1 MNLGV
6 ITGIFGQCFDKCINN
21 KVSNNPIKGATIQK
35 DTSGNIIFMT
45 GQFNVVFK
53 IKKDNKYYALR
64 IPTGGSKIPTA
75 DMKAIA
81 NYIEQDSLP
90 YFVNF
95 LYIDNGIGPIG
106 TFYEDAILM
115 DWVEGETL
123 GGYIKNNKS
132 DPNKLRNIASKFLE
146 MIKYFHQKGI
156 AHGDLQ
162 GGNIIVKADDSL
174 MLVDYDSMYI
184 PEFAGRDEVIRGRD
198 GYQHNSRINNSS
210 ANKQTEKVDY
220 FSELVI
226 YLSLLAIAEDANLW
240 KDEDNFIFTQQDLNN
255 SSAIKNTQAYKRLM
269 ELSPEIRELT
279 EILCDYIDT
288 ANYTDL
294 TPFYELQKSYEGS
307 NNPPRF
313 YEGSNNPP
321 RFYEGSNN
329 PPGFYEGL
337 AMIEDNGK
345 VGFID
350 LVRRVIIPLKYD
362 YAEPFIDGLAL
373 VRLEDK
379 YGFIDRIGQ
388 EIIPLKY
395 DYAGPFIDGLALVRL
410 GNKYGA
416 IDITG
421 KPIIPIEYDAPIVF
435 SEGLA
440 KVKSGNKWGFI
451 NKVGTA
457 VVPIIYDKAN
467 DFCNGLALVC
477 LEDKYGFIDRTGQ
490 KIIPLKYDYA
500 ESFSEEGFAFVRLN
514 ANNSYI
520 DITGKVRNT

>member
-81 NYIEQDSLP
+81 NYIEQNSLP

-95 LYIDNGIGPIG
+95 SYIDNGIGPIG
-106 TFYEDAILM
+106 RFYEDAILM

-226 YLSLLAIAEDANLW
+226 YLSLLTIAEDNTLW

-288 ANYTDL
+288 ANYTDF
-294 TPFYELQKSYEGS
+294 TPFYELQKS
-307 NNPPRF
+307 

-373 VRLEDK
+373 V
-379 YGFIDRIGQ
+379 
-388 EIIPLKY
+388 
-395 DYAGPFIDGLALVRL
+395 
-410 GNKYGA
+410 
-416 IDITG
+416 
-421 KPIIPIEYDAPIVF
+421 
-435 SEGLA
+435 
-440 KVKSGNKWGFI
+440 
-451 NKVGTA
+451 
-457 VVPIIYDKAN
+457 
-467 DFCNGLALVC
+467 C
-477 LEDKYGFIDRTGQ
+477 LEDKYGFIDRTD
-490 KIIPLKYDYA
+490 KVIIPLKYDYA
-500 ESFSEEGFAFVRLN
+500 ESFSEEGFASVRMN
-514 ANNSYI
+514 ANDSYI
-520 DITGKVRNT
+520 IDIIGKVRNT

>member
-81 NYIEQDSLP
+81 NYIEQNSLP

-106 TFYEDAILM
+106 RFYEDAILM

-226 YLSLLAIAEDANLW
+226 YLSLLAIAEDNTLW

-288 ANYTDL
+288 ANYTDF
-294 TPFYELQKSYEGS
+294 TPFYELQKS
-307 NNPPRF
+307 
-313 YEGSNNPP
+313 
-321 RFYEGSNN
+321 YEGSNN

-350 LVRRVIIPLKYD
+350 LVKRVIIPLKYD

-373 VRLEDK
+373 VCIEDK
-379 YGFIDRIGQ
+379 YGFIDRTDKV
-388 EIIPLKY
+388 IIPLKY

-451 NKVGTA
+451 NKVGTV

-467 DFCNGLALVC
+467 DFCNGLALVR
-477 LEDKYGFIDRTGQ
+477 LKDKYGFIDRTGQ
-490 KIIPLKYDYA
+490 EIIPIEYDYA
-500 ESFSEEGFAFVRLN
+500 ESFSEEGSALVRLN
-514 ANNSYI
+514 ANDSYI
-520 DITGKVRNT
+520 DITGKVR

>member
-1 MNLGV
+1 MTLTDIKAV
-6 ITGIFGQCFDKCINN
+6 FSWCFDKCINN
-21 KVSNNPIKGATIQK
+21 QVSDNPIIGATIQK

-45 GQFNVVFK
+45 GQFNIVFK

-81 NYIEQDSLP
+81 NYIERNSLP

-95 LYIDNGIGPIG
+95 LYIDNGIGPIKTSG
-106 TFYEDAILM
+106 IGPIKTSDESVILDAVLM

-123 GGYIKNNKS
+123 GGYIENHKS

-146 MIKYFHQKGI
+146 MIKYFHQEGI

-174 MLVDYDSMYI
+174 VLVDYDSMYI
-184 PEFAGRDEVIRGRD
+184 PQFAGRDEVIRGRD

-220 FSELVI
+220 FSELII
-226 YLSLLAIAEDANLW
+226 YLSLLAIAEDTTLW
-240 KDEDNFIFTQQDLNN
+240 VNEDNFIFTQQDLNN
-255 SSAIKNTQAYKRLM
+255 SSAVKNTKAYKRLM

-294 TPFYELQKSYEGS
+294 TPFYKLQKSYKGS
-307 NNPPRF
+307 NNPPI
-313 YEGSNNPP
+313 
-321 RFYEGSNN
+321 
-329 PPGFYEGL
+329 FYEGL

-373 VRLEDK
+373 VCLEDK
-379 YGFIDRIGQ
+379 YGFIDRTGQ

-451 NKVGTA
+451 NKVGTV

>member
-81 NYIEQDSLP
+81 NYIEQNSLP

-95 LYIDNGIGPIG
+95 SYIDNGIGPIG
-106 TFYEDAILM
+106 RFYEDAILM

-220 FSELVI
+220 FSEFI
-226 YLSLLAIAEDANLW
+226 SL
-240 KDEDNFIFTQQDLNN
+240 
-255 SSAIKNTQAYKRLM
+255 Y
-269 ELSPEIRELT
+269 
-279 EILCDYIDT
+279 
-288 ANYTDL
+288 
-294 TPFYELQKSYEGS
+294 
-307 NNPPRF
+307 
-313 YEGSNNPP
+313 
-321 RFYEGSNN
+321 
-329 PPGFYEGL
+329 
-337 AMIEDNGK
+337 
-345 VGFID
+345 
-350 LVRRVIIPLKYD
+350 
-362 YAEPFIDGLAL
+362 
-373 VRLEDK
+373 
-379 YGFIDRIGQ
+379 
-388 EIIPLKY
+388 
-395 DYAGPFIDGLALVRL
+395 
-410 GNKYGA
+410 
-416 IDITG
+416 
-421 KPIIPIEYDAPIVF
+421 
-435 SEGLA
+435 
-440 KVKSGNKWGFI
+440 
-451 NKVGTA
+451 
-457 VVPIIYDKAN
+457 
-467 DFCNGLALVC
+467 
-477 LEDKYGFIDRTGQ
+477 
-490 KIIPLKYDYA
+490 
-500 ESFSEEGFAFVRLN
+500 
-514 ANNSYI
+514 
-520 DITGKVRNT
+520 